1 MSETIEEEF
10 WNWTTHSIGIILSLI
25 GIPFLFILNNNLTPY
40 STISILFLS
49 VGLLFV
55 YCSST
60 AYHYVKS
67 YELKEKLRVLD
78 HISIYYLITGSY
90 APVCFITLYDYSGIP
105 IFFTVLVLSIIG
117 TIFKVFSNNRFNK
130 ISLGLYLILG
140 WLIVVDV
147 NTLFSLID
155 SSAKPL
161 LIAGGFFYTVG
172 VLFYLA
178 EKLKYNHAIW
188 HVFVLLGSISH
199 YLMIL
204 LLSLIHI

>member
-10 WNWTTHSIGIILSLI
+10 WNWTTHSIGIILSLV

-49 VGLLFV
+49 MGLLFV

-105 IFFTVLVLSIIG
+105 IFFTVLGLSIIG

-188 HVFVLLGSISH
+188 HLFVLLGSISH

-204 LLSLIHI
+204 LYVI

>member
-25 GIPFLFILNNNLTPY
+25 GIPFLFILNNYLTPY
-40 STISILFLS
+40 STISIVFLS
-49 VGLLFV
+49 MGLLFV

-90 APVCFITLYDYSGIP
+90 APVCFITLYDYSGVP
-105 IFFTVLVLSIIG
+105 IFFTVLGLSIIG
-117 TIFKVFSNNRFNK
+117 TVFKVFSNNRFNK

-140 WLIVVDV
+140 WLIIVDV

-204 LLSLIHI
+204 LYVI

>member
-10 WNWTTHSIGIILSLI
+10 WNWTTHSIGIILSLV

-105 IFFTVLVLSIIG
+105 IFFTVLGLSIIG

-204 LLSLIHI
+204 LYVI

>member
-105 IFFTVLVLSIIG
+105 IFFTVLGLSIIG

-188 HVFVLLGSISH
+188 HLFVLLGSISH

-204 LLSLIHI
+204 LYVI

>member
-78 HISIYYLITGSY
+78 HVSIYYLITGSY

-105 IFFTVLVLSIIG
+105 IFFTVLGLSIIG
-117 TIFKVFSNNRFNK
+117 TIFKVFSDNRFNK

-204 LLSLIHI
+204 LYVI

>member
-10 WNWTTHSIGIILSLI
+10 WNWTTHSIGIILSLV

-90 APVCFITLYDYSGIP
+90 APVCFITLYNYSGIP
-105 IFFTVLVLSIIG
+105 IFFTVLGLSIIG

-204 LLSLIHI
+204 LYVI

>member
-105 IFFTVLVLSIIG
+105 IFFTVLGLSIIG

-204 LLSLIHI
+204 LYVI

>member
-40 STISILFLS
+40 STISIVFLS
-49 VGLLFV
+49 LGLLFV

-78 HISIYYLITGSY
+78 HVSIYYLITGSY
-90 APVCFITLYDYSGIP
+90 APVCFITLYDYTGIP
-105 IFFTVLVLSIIG
+105 IFFTVLGLSIIG

-204 LLSLIHI
+204 LYVI

>member
-10 WNWTTHSIGIILSLI
+10 WHWTTHSIGIILSLV

-49 VGLLFV
+49 MGLLFV

-90 APVCFITLYDYSGIP
+90 APVCFITLYNYSGIP
-105 IFFTVLVLSIIG
+105 IFFTVLGLSIIG

-204 LLSLIHI
+204 LYVI

>member
-10 WNWTTHSIGIILSLI
+10 WNWTTHSIGIILSLV

-49 VGLLFV
+49 MGLLFV

-105 IFFTVLVLSIIG
+105 IFFTVLGLSIIG

-161 LIAGGFFYTVG
+161 LIAGGFFYTIG
-172 VLFYLA
+172 ILFYLA

-204 LLSLIHI
+204 LYVI

>member
-40 STISILFLS
+40 RTISILFLS

-60 AYHYVKS
+60 AYHYAKS

-90 APVCFITLYDYSGIP
+90 APVCFITLYNYSGIP
-105 IFFTVLVLSIIG
+105 IFFTVLGLSIIG

-204 LLSLIHI
+204 LYVI

>member
-10 WNWTTHSIGIILSLI
+10 WNWTTHSIGIILSLV

-49 VGLLFV
+49 MGLLFV

-90 APVCFITLYDYSGIP
+90 APVCFITLYNYSGIP
-105 IFFTVLVLSIIG
+105 IFFTVLGLSIIG

-188 HVFVLLGSISH
+188 HLFVLLGSISH

-204 LLSLIHI
+204 LYVI

>member
-25 GIPFLFILNNNLTPY
+25 GIPFLFILNSNLTPY

-49 VGLLFV
+49 MGLLFV

-105 IFFTVLVLSIIG
+105 IFFTVLGLSIIG

-204 LLSLIHI
+204 LYVI

>member
-25 GIPFLFILNNNLTPY
+25 GIPFLFILNNYLTPY
-40 STISILFLS
+40 STISIVFLS
-49 VGLLFV
+49 LGLLFV

-78 HISIYYLITGSY
+78 HVSIYYLITGSY
-90 APVCFITLYDYSGIP
+90 APVCFITLYDYTGIP
-105 IFFTVLVLSIIG
+105 IFFTVLGLSIIG

-204 LLSLIHI
+204 LYVI

>member
-1 MSETIEEEF
+1 
-10 WNWTTHSIGIILSLI
+10 
-25 GIPFLFILNNNLTPY
+25 
-40 STISILFLS
+40 
-49 VGLLFV
+49 
-55 YCSST
+55 
-60 AYHYVKS
+60 
-67 YELKEKLRVLD
+67 
-78 HISIYYLITGSY
+78 
-90 APVCFITLYDYSGIP
+90 
-105 IFFTVLVLSIIG
+105 LSIIG

-204 LLSLIHI
+204 LYVI

>member
-10 WNWTTHSIGIILSLI
+10 WNWTTHSIGIILSLV

-49 VGLLFV
+49 MGLLFV

-90 APVCFITLYDYSGIP
+90 APVCFITLYDYSGVP
-105 IFFTVLVLSIIG
+105 IFFTVLGLSIIG
-117 TIFKVFSNNRFNK
+117 TVFKVFSNNRFNK

-188 HVFVLLGSISH
+188 HLFVLLGSISH

-204 LLSLIHI
+204 LYVI

>member
-1 MSETIEEEF
+1 M
-10 WNWTTHSIGIILSLI
+10 
-25 GIPFLFILNNNLTPY
+25 
-40 STISILFLS
+40 
-49 VGLLFV
+49 GLLFV

-90 APVCFITLYDYSGIP
+90 APVCFITLYNYSGIP
-105 IFFTVLVLSIIG
+105 IFFTVLGLSIIG

-188 HVFVLLGSISH
+188 HLFVLLGSISH

-204 LLSLIHI
+204 LYVI

>member
-40 STISILFLS
+40 STISIVFLS
-49 VGLLFV
+49 LGLLFV

-105 IFFTVLVLSIIG
+105 IFFTVLGLSIIG

-204 LLSLIHI
+204 LYVI

>member
-40 STISILFLS
+40 STISIVFLS

-90 APVCFITLYDYSGIP
+90 APVCFITLYNYSGIP
-105 IFFTVLVLSIIG
+105 IFFTVLGLSIIG

-204 LLSLIHI
+204 LYVI

>member
-1 MSETIEEEF
+1 MSETTEEEF

-25 GIPFLFILNNNLTPY
+25 GIPFLFILNNYLTPY
-40 STISILFLS
+40 STISIVFLS
-49 VGLLFV
+49 MGLLFV

-90 APVCFITLYDYSGIP
+90 APVCFITLYDYSGVP
-105 IFFTVLVLSIIG
+105 IFFTVLGLSIIG
-117 TIFKVFSNNRFNK
+117 TVFKVFSNNRFNK

-140 WLIVVDV
+140 WLIIVDV

-204 LLSLIHI
+204 LYVI

>member
-1 MSETIEEEF
+1 MSETTEEEF

-49 VGLLFV
+49 MGLLFV

-90 APVCFITLYDYSGIP
+90 APVCFITLYDYSGVP
-105 IFFTVLVLSIIG
+105 IFFTVLGLSIIG
-117 TIFKVFSNNRFNK
+117 TVFKVFSNNRFNK

-140 WLIVVDV
+140 WLIIVDV

-204 LLSLIHI
+204 LYVI